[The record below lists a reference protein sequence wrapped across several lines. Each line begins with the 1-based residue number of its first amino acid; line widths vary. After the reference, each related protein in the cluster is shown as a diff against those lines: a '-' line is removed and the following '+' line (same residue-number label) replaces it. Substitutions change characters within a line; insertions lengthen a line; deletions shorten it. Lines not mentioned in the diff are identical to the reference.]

1 MVIIRSLGSDGSQG
15 VAMAAKS
22 LSSVMKVSFNCYMGL
37 EDKQNVAKMQDWF
50 CYELQWP
57 TLSGK

>member
-37 EDKQNVAKMQDWF
+37 EDKQNVGVSLEPIQLVSNW
-50 CYELQWP
+50 E
-57 TLSGK
+57 G